1 MHVYAQMTL
10 GWWDR
15 GQNNLIKIRYL
26 NLGEEKWNL
35 MIKGMEKKYTFK
47 FPFFNLLKLAMCIFY
62 PLKTNRCAFLNLHK
76 LEGGGPLS
84 TFLPLI
90 YNTV

>member
-47 FPFFNLLKLAMCIFY
+47 FPFFKSSETCHVHILSIENKQMCFSQSSQI
-62 PLKTNRCAFLNLHK
+62 
-76 LEGGGPLS
+76 GGRGSPQHFSPSYL
-84 TFLPLI
+84 
-90 YNTV
+90 